1 MNAPA
6 PMNAAFY
13 DSLAPFYHLLYPD
26 WKRAVREQSEALSS
40 LLYDLGICV
49 GDPVHDAAC
58 GIGTQT
64 IGLASLGH
72 NVTASD
78 ISPAAVRRLKT
89 EIQAL
94 GLQVRSQVEDMRDLN
109 GVPNGTLAA
118 ILACDNSIPH
128 LLTDAEIT
136 QAFKVWWRR
145 LRPGGAAVVSVR
157 DYAKIP
163 RISPDV
169 RPYGLRDYNGCRSLI
184 VQVWEWDGEYYDL
197 SIYLTTESPDG
208 KCETRVLR
216 SKYYAVS
223 IEGLCGLFANAG
235 FVNVQR
241 RDDVLFQPVLI
252 AQKPNAG

>member
-1 MNAPA
+1 
-6 PMNAAFY
+6 MNAAFY
-13 DSLAPFYHLLYPD
+13 DSLAPHYHLLYPD
-26 WKRAVREQSEALSS
+26 WERAVCEQGKALSS
-40 LLYDLGICV
+40 LLRDLGIGV
-49 GDPVHDAAC
+49 EDPVHDAAC

-78 ISPAAVRRLKT
+78 ISPGAVQRLKT
-89 EIQAL
+89 ETQAR
-94 GLQVRSQVEDMRDLN
+94 GLQVRSQVEDLRDLH
-109 GVPNGTLAA
+109 GVPSGTLAA

-128 LLTDAEIT
+128 LLTDAEIA
-136 QAFKVWWRR
+136 QAFKVWWDR
-145 LRPGGAAVVSVR
+145 LRPGGVAVVSVR
-157 DYAKIP
+157 DYANIP

-169 RPYGLRDYNGCRSLI
+169 RPYGLYYHNGCRSLA

-197 SIYLTTESPDG
+197 SIYLTTETRDE

-223 IEGLCGLFANAG
+223 IERLCGLFANTG

-252 AQKPNAG
+252 AQKPNAA